1 MIRHPVLGLV
11 PYLRGETRGLAWAFA
26 VSVLSSLALAA
37 LMVGAA
43 WALGL
48 AVVEHRAPP
57 LGFWTLLGVGV
68 LLRAA
73 LTWQEMDVSHS
84 LAYRVLAALR
94 MSLFDGFARSTPS
107 RSNRGGRSHSGDQA
121 AAAMGD
127 IEKLE
132 FFYAHTIAQ
141 LAATGIVALGGIG
154 LLMVVHPVMA
164 ATVLVAVLLLLACSG
179 LFVARSRRLGESIQE
194 CSSALSA
201 RVVESLTGRR
211 EIIGFGLQGRVID
224 DLDRFTRRSAGLQR
238 QLDATV
244 VLTAGL
250 RDVIIVSTAVALF
263 IIAMGTP
270 ELSLAVLPPLMAGCF
285 AVLGPVADAGSTLG
299 QLHSHRASARRV
311 LEGIAGRTEIADV
324 AAPRPLPA
332 GALGLDVVG
341 LAFGYTADRPVFE
354 DCNLTIAPGERVALR
369 GASGAGKTTLAHL
382 LSRLWAPDRGRI
394 DLVTRDGHRVGL
406 GEISDADFRTAVAV
420 VSQDALLFHGTVID
434 NLRLAAPDA
443 TEAQI
448 ASVLHD
454 VGADDFIDAWPLGRS
469 TVIGERGTALSGGQQ
484 ARLCLARAL
493 LVRPRILI
501 LDETTASLDATAE
514 GDVTRLVQGLPADV
528 TVITIAHRAS
538 TLAASGRI
546 IDIRRPSQAR
556 ATDTTSV

>member
-1 MIRHPVLGLV
+1 MIRHPILGLV

-26 VSVLSSLALAA
+26 VSLLSSLTLAA

-43 WALGL
+43 WAVGL
-48 AVVEHRAPP
+48 AVVEHRTPP
-57 LGFWTLLGVGV
+57 PSFWVLLGIGV
-68 LLRAA
+68 LMRAA
-73 LTWQEMDVSHS
+73 LTWQEMDLSHS

-107 RSNRGGRSHSGDQA
+107 RSTLGGSAHSGDQA

-141 LAATGIVALGGIG
+141 LTATGVVALGGIG
-154 LLMVVHPVMA
+154 LLVIVHPVMA
-164 ATVLVAVLLLLACSG
+164 ATVLVSVLLLLACSRI
-179 LFVARSRRLGESIQE
+179 FVARSRRLGESIQE

-211 EIIGFGLQGRVID
+211 EIIGFGLQSRVVD
-224 DLDRFTRRSAGLQR
+224 DLDRFTRRSASLQR
-238 QLDATV
+238 QLDTTS

-250 RDVIIVSTAVALF
+250 RDVTIVSTAVALF
-263 IIAMGTP
+263 LIAMATP
-270 ELSLAVLPPLMAGCF
+270 DLSLAVLPPLMAGCF
-285 AVLGPVADAGSTLG
+285 AMLGPVADAGSILS

-311 LEGIAGRTEIADV
+311 LEGIGGKSEMSDT
-324 AAPRPLPA
+324 AARRPVPA
-332 GALGLDVVG
+332 GALGLDIVG
-341 LAFGYTADRPVFE
+341 LAFRYAGGSPVFK
-354 DCNLTIAPGERVALR
+354 DYNLTIAPGDRVALR

-382 LSRLWAPDRGRI
+382 LSRLWAPDQGRI
-394 DLVTRDGHRVGL
+394 DLVTAKGHRVGM
-406 GEISDADFRTAVAV
+406 GELSDADFRTVVAV
-420 VSQDALLFHGTVID
+420 VGQDALLFHGTVID
-434 NLRLAAPDA
+434 NLRLGAPHA
-443 TEAQI
+443 TEDQI
-448 ASVLHD
+448 VSALQQ
-454 VGADDFIDAWPLGRS
+454 VGADDFIEAWPDGRD
-469 TVIGERGTALSGGQQ
+469 TVIGERGAALSGGQQ

-501 LDETTASLDATAE
+501 LDETTASLDPTAE
-514 GDVTRLVQGLPADV
+514 DAVTRLVQGLPRDV

-546 IDIRRPSQAR
+546 IDIRRPS
-556 ATDTTSV
+556 

>member
-1 MIRHPVLGLV
+1 MIRHPILGLV
-11 PYLRGETRGLAWAFA
+11 PCLRGETRGLAWAFT
-26 VSVLSSLALAA
+26 VSLLSSITLAA

-43 WALGL
+43 WAVGL
-48 AVVEHRAPP
+48 AVVEHRSPP
-57 LGFWTLLGVGV
+57 LGFWVLLSIGV

-73 LTWQEMDVSHS
+73 LTWLEMDVSHS

-107 RSNRGGRSHSGDQA
+107 RSTLGASAHSGDQA

-141 LAATGIVALGGIG
+141 LAATGVVALGGIG
-154 LLMVVHPVMA
+154 LLVIVNPSMA
-164 ATVLVAVLLLLACSG
+164 ATVLVSVLLLVACSRI
-179 LFVARSRRLGESIQE
+179 LVARSRRLGESIQD

-211 EIIGFGLQGRVID
+211 EIIGFGLQNRVVD
-224 DLDRFTRRSAGLQR
+224 DLDRFTRRGASLQR
-238 QLDATV
+238 KLDATT

-250 RDVIIVSTAVALF
+250 RDVLIVSTAVALF
-263 IIAMGTP
+263 LIAMATP
-270 ELSLAVLPPLMAGCF
+270 GLNLAVLPPLMAGCF

-299 QLHSHRASARRV
+299 QLHFHRASARRV
-311 LEGIAGRTEIADV
+311 LEGISGESDIAD
-324 AAPRPLPA
+324 AAVRRPLPA

-341 LAFGYTADRPVFE
+341 LAFGYAGGSPVFE
-354 DCNLTIAPGERVALR
+354 HLNLTVAPGERVAIR

-382 LSRLWAPDRGRI
+382 MSRLWAPDRGRI
-394 DLVTRDGHRVGL
+394 DLVTAEGQRVGL
-406 GEISDADFRTAVAV
+406 GGISDADFRTAVAV
-420 VSQDALLFHGTVID
+420 VGQDALLFHGTVVD
-434 NLRLAAPDA
+434 NLRLGAPQS
-443 TEAQI
+443 TESQI
-448 ASVLHD
+448 ASALQQ
-454 VGADDFIDAWPLGRS
+454 VGANDFIDAWPDGKN
-469 TVIGERGTALSGGQQ
+469 TVIGERGAALSGGQQ

-501 LDETTASLDATAE
+501 LDETTASLDPTAE
-514 GDVTRLVQGLPADV
+514 SAVTRLVQGLPADV

-546 IDIRRPSQAR
+546 IDIRRPS
-556 ATDTTSV
+556 

>member
-1 MIRHPVLGLV
+1 MIQHPILGLV
-11 PYLRGETRGLAWAFA
+11 PYLRGEKRGLVWAFA
-26 VSVLSSLALAA
+26 VSVLSSLTLAA

-57 LGFWTLLGVGV
+57 MVFWVLLGVGV
-68 LLRAA
+68 VLRAV

-94 MSLFDGFARSTPS
+94 MSLFDGFARSTPARGDRGS
-107 RSNRGGRSHSGDQA
+107 RAHSGDHA
-121 AAAMGD
+121 AVAMGD

-141 LAATGIVALGGIG
+141 LAAAGVVAVSGIVFLFV
-154 LLMVVHPVMA
+154 LHPLMA
-164 ATVLVAVLLLLACSG
+164 GTVLLAVLMLLACSRIS
-179 LFVARSRRLGESIQE
+179 VARSRRLGERIQE
-194 CSSALSA
+194 CNSALSA

-211 EIIGFGLQGRVID
+211 EIIGFGLQLRVVD
-224 DLDRFTRRSAGLQR
+224 DLDEFTRRSTSLQR
-238 QLDATV
+238 QLDATA

-250 RDVIIVSTAVALF
+250 RDVITVSTAVALF
-263 IIAMGTP
+263 LIAMATP
-270 ELSLAVLPPLMAGCF
+270 DLNLAVLPALMAGCF
-285 AVLGPVADAGSTLG
+285 AVLGPMSDAGSTFS

-311 LEGIAGRTEIADV
+311 LEGIAGRAEIGEA
-324 AAPRPLPA
+324 AAPRAVPA

-341 LAFGYTADRPVFE
+341 VSFGYDADTAVF
-354 DCNLTIAPGERVALR
+354 DGYDLTIAPGERVAIR

-394 DLVTRDGHRVGL
+394 DLIAADGHRVGL
-406 GEISDADFRTAVAV
+406 SEISDVDFRATVAV
-420 VSQDALLFHGTVID
+420 VSQDALLFHGTVND
-434 NLRLAAPDA
+434 NLRMAAPDA
-443 TEAQI
+443 SGIQI
-448 ASVLHD
+448 ASVLRE
-454 VGADDFIDAWPLGRS
+454 VGADGFISAWPDGRN

-493 LVRPRILI
+493 LVRPQILI

-514 GDVTRLVQGLPADV
+514 GDLTRLVQGLSVDV

-546 IDIRRPSQAR
+546 IDIRRPS
-556 ATDTTSV
+556 

>member
-1 MIRHPVLGLV
+1 MNRHPILGLV

-37 LMVGAA
+37 LMVGTA

-48 AVVEHRAPP
+48 AVVENRAPQP
-57 LGFWTLLGVGV
+57 GFWALLGAGV

-107 RSNRGGRSHSGDQA
+107 PSHLSSLSHSGDQS

-141 LAATGIVALGGIG
+141 LAATGV
-154 LLMVVHPVMA
+154 
-164 ATVLVAVLLLLACSG
+164 VAVSGIAFLGVLHPSMAVAVVAAVVLLLACSRVG
-179 LFVARSRRLGESIQE
+179 VARSRRLGENIQE
-194 CSSALSA
+194 CNSALSS

-211 EIIGFGLQGRVID
+211 EIIGYGLQGRVVD

-238 QLDATV
+238 QLDATT
-244 VLTAGL
+244 VLTTGL
-250 RDVIIVSTAVALF
+250 RDVIIVSTAVALV
-263 IIAMGTP
+263 IIATSTP
-270 ELSLAVLPPLMAGCF
+270 GLSVAFLPPLMAGCF
-285 AVLGPVADAGSTLG
+285 AVLGPVADAGSTLS

-311 LEGIAGRTEIADV
+311 LEGIAKTTEVAD
-324 AAPRPLPA
+324 ATAPLQLPA
-332 GALGLDVVG
+332 GALGLDVVD
-341 LAFGYTADRPVFE
+341 LSFGYAAGNPVFT
-354 DCNLTIAPGERVALR
+354 DYSLTIAPGERVALR

-382 LSRLWAPDRGRI
+382 LSRLWAPDTGHI
-394 DLVTRDGHRVGL
+394 DLVNRAGHRVGL
-406 GEISDADFRTAVAV
+406 TEIHDADFRSVVAV

-434 NLRLAAPDA
+434 NLRLAAPAA
-443 TEAQI
+443 TVANI
-448 ASVLHD
+448 ASVLHK
-454 VGADDFIDAWPLGRS
+454 VGADDFIDAWPQGMD
-469 TVIGERGTALSGGQQ
+469 TIIGERGTALSGGQQ
-484 ARLCLARAL
+484 ARICLARAL
-493 LVRPRILI
+493 LMRARILI
-501 LDETTASLDATAE
+501 LDETTASLDPTAE
-514 GDVTRLVQGLPADV
+514 GDVTRLVQGLSPDV
-528 TVITIAHRAS
+528 TVITITHRAS

-546 IDIRRPSQAR
+546 IDIRRPS
-556 ATDTTSV
+556 